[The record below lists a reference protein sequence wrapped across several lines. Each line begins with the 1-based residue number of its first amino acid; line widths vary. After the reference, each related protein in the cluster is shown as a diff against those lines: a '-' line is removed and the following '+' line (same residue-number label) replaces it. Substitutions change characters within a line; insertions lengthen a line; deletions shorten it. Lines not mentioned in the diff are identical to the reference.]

1 MYLFNGDL
9 GGLPLKRSDFVRGH
23 DDRRFVRTTLNRS
36 RIRKALNIRVIRRC
50 SFVLRTRLY
59 SDRAKLEDDGRD
71 GFEVMD
77 PFFTFGALAAE
88 VEPLYRHLTHVKPRL
103 ARNCRLG
110 PRSRYVGLVRNVI
123 YPSDALHLRE

>member
-88 VEPLYRHLTHVKPRL
+88 VEPSAEQEENLLDIRL
-103 ARNCRLG
+103 AIGEGRRCTHC
-110 PRSRYVGLVRNVI
+110 I
-123 YPSDALHLRE
+123 DI